1 MIETDKQQDIVDELS
16 TSYDEMT
23 YKSMA
28 FPQCSPLKLEACAKL
43 LSLDAKPAENA
54 KILEIGCSFGGNL
67 IPFALHNPNA
77 TIVGIDLSR
86 EQIKQGKEIVGG
98 GGLELQN
105 LELICADITKADEIL
120 SKYEKFDYIIC
131 HGVYS
136 WVPDFVKEAILKTI
150 KDYLA
155 KNGVAYVSYNVY
167 PGWKFK
173 EVVKDYMQFV
183 SKDGQTL
190 SEKLSLAK
198 EGLRVYKDYLLKK
211 DDNESKISLE
221 WIEKILK
228 YDTSYIAHEYLE
240 SINNPFYFKDFANDL
255 SKHSLEYLCE
265 VDMNDIFAPMLGDS
279 ECADE
284 FMKQNFKDRID
295 EEQFMDFATFRAF
308 RQSLIVHSDTFK
320 ELKQD
325 IGVNEIS
332 KLHIIEHFTKDN
344 DIYTNKK
351 KQIMPNSYNW
361 LYELFNS
368 MYPSSI
374 NLADVLTLID
384 PKLKLDSYL
393 GFIELLK
400 KNTVFL
406 SKPYET
412 IRYEIN
418 KTRLKPELVP
428 YIRYFFKTDNPV
440 IGFATEF
447 NELFIDTKKYDFYI
461 MLKFDGKNTIHDIAD
476 DFIKYL
482 KNNNITPKD
491 DNKKDITSKS
501 KLNKFAL
508 EYVMDTENIL
518 AQMHFFERF

>member
-1 MIETDKQQDIVDELS
+1 MTDADKQQDIVDELS

-23 YKSMA
+23 YKSNP
-28 FPQCSPLKLEACAKL
+28 FTQCSPLKLEACAKL
-43 LSLDAKPAENA
+43 LSLDAKPSENA

-67 IPFALHNPNA
+67 IPFSLHNPNA

-86 EQIKQGKEIVGG
+86 EQIKQGKEIVSN
-98 GGLELQN
+98 LELQN
-105 LELICADITKADEIL
+105 LELICGDITKADEIL
-120 SKYEKFDYIIC
+120 AKYGKFDYIIC

-173 EVVKDYMQFV
+173 EVIKDYMQFV
-183 SKDGQTL
+183 SKDKITAK
-190 SEKLSLAK
+190 EKLKIAK
-198 EGLRVYKDYLLKK
+198 NGLDIYENYLQNSQRL
-211 DDNESKISLE
+211 ESKISLE
-221 WIEKILK
+221 WTKKIK
-228 YDTSYIAHEYLE
+228 GFDDSYMAHEYLE
-240 SINNPFYFKDFANDL
+240 TINDPFYFRDFANDL

-265 VDMNDIFAPMLGDS
+265 IDMNDIFAPILGDS
-279 ECADE
+279 EGADE

-351 KQIMPNSYNW
+351 KQIMPNAYGW

-400 KNTVFL
+400 KDTVFL

-428 YIRYFFKTDNPV
+428 YIRYFLKTDNPV

-461 MLKFDGKNTIHDIAD
+461 MLKFDGNNTIYDIAD

-518 AQMHFFERF
+518 AQMHFFEEF